1 MKIFSPDDSEAMADA
16 EFDIYDCYSPP
27 LEQEVF
33 ACADETVTGYD
44 GGTWAFHSNGTV
56 GYWVPQGEAAYSVA
70 CAGNYFEHPA
80 MDAESLGVALTL
92 LAINRQIWWLHS
104 EGRDFDKLARAQE
117 KLRDFAY
124 ADDST
129 LNTNAIYG
137 FLD

>member
-1 MKIFSPDDSEAMADA
+1 MKIFTPNNSEAMADA
-16 EFDIYDCYSPP
+16 EFGIYDGYAPP

-33 ACADETVTGYD
+33 ACADENVPDYM
-44 GGTWAFHSNGTV
+44 GGTWAFHTDGDI
-56 GYWVPQGEAAYSVA
+56 GYWVPQGAAVYSVN
-70 CAGNYFEHPA
+70 CPGNYFEHPA

-104 EGRDFDKLARAQE
+104 QGRDFTKLARAQE